1 MGRPDKP
8 GDDGFGLDLR
18 ISKSELR
25 NELRDRRAELARVHP
40 DFAREAAAHV
50 AALKIA
56 DGATVG
62 AYVAIRDEADPH
74 LILKKLTL
82 QSCTLAFPRVVAKD
96 EPLVFHRWKPGENL
110 QRGAYGIPEPSKD
123 WPLAYPKILLVPLLA
138 FDRAGHRLGYGGGF
152 YDRTLD
158 FLRANSTVR
167 AIGVAY
173 AGQEVDELPREA
185 HDHPLDAVIT
195 EQGVREFTRRT
206 G

>member
-1 MGRPDKP
+1 M
-8 GDDGFGLDLR
+8 
-18 ISKSELR
+18 ISKIELR
-25 NELRDRRAELARVHP
+25 KELRARRAQLAHAHP
-40 DFAREAAAHV
+40 DFARDVAIHV

-56 DGATVG
+56 EGS
-62 AYVAIRDEADPH
+62 VAGGYIAIGDEADPH
-74 LILKKLTL
+74 ILLKKLTL
-82 QSCTLAFPRVVAKD
+82 QNCTLAFPRVAAKG
-96 EPLVFHRWKPGENL
+96 EPLVFHRWCAGQNL
-110 QRGAYGIPEPSKD
+110 QRGAYGIPEPLKE

-138 FDRAGHRLGYGGGF
+138 FDRHGHRLGYGGGY

-195 EQGVREFTRRT
+195 ENGMREFR
-206 G
+206 

>member
-1 MGRPDKP
+1 MEAV
-8 GDDGFGLDLR
+8 LSAHL
-18 ISKSELR
+18 SKSEFR
-25 NELRDRRAELARVHP
+25 HAMRKSRAELARAYP
-40 DFAREAAAHV
+40 DFARDAAEHV

-62 AYVAIRDEADPH
+62 AYVAINGEADPH
-74 LILKKLTL
+74 IILKKLTL
-82 QSCTLAFPRVVAKD
+82 QNCKLAFPRVAAKD
-96 EPLVFHRWKPGENL
+96 EPLMFHRWKPGQNL
-110 QRGAYGIPEPSKD
+110 QRGAFGIPEPLKD

-138 FDRAGHRLGYGGGF
+138 FDRAGHRLGYGGGY

-173 AGQEVDELPREA
+173 AGQEVDELPRED

-195 EQGVREFTRRT
+195 ETGLREFR
-206 G
+206 

>member
-1 MGRPDKP
+1 M
-8 GDDGFGLDLR
+8 L
-18 ISKSELR
+18 SKETF
-25 NELRDRRAELARVHP
+25 RREAKLKRTALAHAHP
-40 DFAREAAAHV
+40 DFARAAAAHV

-62 AYVAIRDEADPH
+62 GYIAINDEADPH
-74 LILKKLTL
+74 IILKKLTL
-82 QSCTLAFPRVVAKD
+82 QNCEIVFPRVVANV
-96 EPLVFHRWKPGENL
+96 EPLAFHRREPGREMAK
-110 QRGAYGIPEPSKD
+110 GAYGIPEPAKD

-138 FDRAGHRLGYGGGF
+138 FDRHGHRLGYGGGY

-195 EQGVREFTRRT
+195 EQGVREFTR
-206 G
+206 